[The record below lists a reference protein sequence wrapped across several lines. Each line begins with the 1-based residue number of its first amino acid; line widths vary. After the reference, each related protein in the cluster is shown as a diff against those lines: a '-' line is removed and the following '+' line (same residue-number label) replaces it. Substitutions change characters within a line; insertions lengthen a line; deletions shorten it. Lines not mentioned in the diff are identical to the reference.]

1 MSVEHHRE
9 REVTFDVEDDWVVPD
24 LSSVAPQGGRVET
37 AQHEL
42 AATYYDTDRSTLRLL
57 GMTLRHRE
65 GGAGCRLA
73 PEDPR
78 RDARTEVQS
87 HAAAG
92 SLPAALRRRVAGVVG
107 DDAVRPV
114 ATIRTTRQTT
124 HVLDADGELLVEL
137 ADDRVTGTAVGA
149 DAYPVVWREVEVE
162 LGPAGDEADL
172 DRVTGLL
179 DGARPATVT
188 RKITHVL
195 GEAPRV
201 EPEGRPAL
209 VVAYLRAQCAAILL
223 GDVGL
228 RDDPTPEVVHATR
241 VGVRRLR
248 STLRLFDHVVDEV
261 PDSFDEDLGWL
272 AGLLSPIR
280 DADILGRR
288 LAGSLDELEP
298 QDVVGPVR
306 DEIHEALRAGAR
318 DRRSRSGGGPGTTR
332 GTAASWPRWCAGTRR
347 CRFARTPRSGPRRP
361 CARRRRRFAGGW
373 PRRPTR
379 TASTR
384 PARPPSGCGMQAT
397 SSNPSC
403 RGRARSP
410 VGPRSCRRRWAS
422 TRTSPWRRTSSV
434 GWPRRAR
441 SRTPSPTECWRTG
454 FDREA
459 AKIRSS
465 VLGR

>member
-24 LSSVAPQGGRVET
+24 LSSVAPRGGRVET
-37 AQHEL
+37 ARHEL
-42 AATYYDTDRSTLRLL
+42 TATYFDTDRSTLRLL

-65 GGAGCRLA
+65 GGADAGWHLKIPA
-73 PEDPR
+73 G
-78 RDARTEVQS
+78 DARTEVQS
-87 HAAAG
+87 QAAAG

-107 DDAVRPV
+107 DDPVRPV

-124 HVLDADGELLVEL
+124 QVLDADGELLVEL
-137 ADDRVTGTAVGA
+137 ADDRVTGTAAGA
-149 DAYPVVWREVEVE
+149 EAYPVVWREVEVE

-209 VVAYLRAQCAAILL
+209 VVAYLRAQCAAILI

-241 VGVRRLR
+241 VGLRRLR
-248 STLRLFDHVVDEV
+248 STLRQFDHVVDEV
-261 PDSFDEDLGWL
+261 PDAFDDDLGWL

-288 LAGSLDELEP
+288 LADALDQMEP
-298 QDVVGPVR
+298 RDVVGPVR
-306 DEIHEALRAGAR
+306 DEIHEALRAGR
-318 DRRSRSGGGPGTTR
+318 DTALEEWRRAWDDLRYR
-332 GTAASWPRWCAGTRR
+332 GIMATLGRWYASVPVRENAKV
-347 CRFARTPRSGPRRP
+347 
-361 CARRRRRFAGGW
+361 
-373 PRRPTR
+373 
-379 TASTR
+379 
-384 PARPPSGCGMQAT
+384 
-397 SSNPSC
+397 
-403 RGRARSP
+403 RARKTLRKAGKKVS
-410 VGPRSCRRRWAS
+410 RRLAGATDAHGLHQTRKAAKRLRYAGDLLEPALSGAGKVAKKAKRLQTTLGEHQDLAVAS
-422 TRTSPWRRTSSV
+422 DFVRGLAGSGRVENAFTYGV
-434 GWPRRAR
+434 LAD
-441 SRTPSPTECWRTG
+441 G
-454 FDREA
+454 FDRQA

-465 VLGR
+465 VLDR